1 MRLTSCLRS
10 HTSKKKRFVRIAVAE
25 GSRKE
30 KAEMNL
36 PHFNA
41 EASLY
46 QSIGRYQASRAGRRA
61 EGGVNPAWLGFPS
74 SPSYASAAWG
84 RFPYF
89 CLPTYCCKLFGGCG
103 FYCWWCWPIPM
114 GPATA
119 ITARGFGA
127 ESIG

>member
-1 MRLTSCLRS
+1 
-10 HTSKKKRFVRIAVAE
+10 
-25 GSRKE
+25 
-30 KAEMNL
+30 MNL

-46 QSIGRYQASRAGRRA
+46 PSIGGYQASRAGRGA
-61 EGGVNPAWLGFPS
+61 EGGVNPAL
-74 SPSYASAAWG
+74 PSYASAAWG
-84 RFPYF
+84 PYF
-89 CLPTYCCKLFGGCG
+89 CIPAYCCELFRGCG
-103 FYCWWCWPIPM
+103 FYCRWCWPIPI